1 MHWSL
6 SEPGRV
12 PKDEERKFFGEGSED
27 FMTRLSVSRVVVA
40 ALAAVMLPA
49 LVNAQTY
56 DKLAYLTF
64 NRPVQIPG
72 GTLHAGTYGFRL
84 ANPAT
89 SRNVLQV
96 MSNDGAIVY
105 ATFHTMP
112 DSRTV
117 VTPEPVVSF
126 LETPAGVPAA
136 VKSLFYGGEHNGY
149 EFVYPKY
156 EPLMTAGVRPQP
168 PITYTRIPAAPAP
181 AVAPVEKPEFE
192 IFVEPLEYTPAAE
205 LQPQP
210 LEEIPRTASP
220 LPLMAVGGLT
230 SLLLGLGVGVLRR
243 RYND

>member
-1 MHWSL
+1 
-6 SEPGRV
+6 
-12 PKDEERKFFGEGSED
+12 
-27 FMTRLSVSRVVVA
+27 MTRRSVSRVVAA
-40 ALAAVMLPA
+40 ALVAVMAPA
-49 LVNAQTY
+49 LANAQTY

-72 GTLHAGTYGFRL
+72 VTLHAGTYSFRL

-96 MSNDGAIVY
+96 LSNDGAFVY

-126 LETPAGVPAA
+126 LETPAGVPVA

-149 EFVYPKY
+149 EFMYPKG
-156 EPLMTAGVRPQP
+156 EPILTAEVRPQP

-192 IFVEPLEYTPAAE
+192 IFVEPLEYTPAPE
-205 LQPQP
+205 SLPPP

-220 LPLMAVGGLT
+220 LPLMGVGGLT

-243 RYND
+243 RYNN

>member
-1 MHWSL
+1 
-6 SEPGRV
+6 
-12 PKDEERKFFGEGSED
+12 
-27 FMTRLSVSRVVVA
+27 
-40 ALAAVMLPA
+40 
-49 LVNAQTY
+49 
-56 DKLAYLTF
+56 
-64 NRPVQIPG
+64 
-72 GTLHAGTYGFRL
+72 LHAGTYSFRL

-96 MSNDGAIVY
+96 LSNDGAIVY

-126 LETPAGVPAA
+126 RETPAGVPVA

-149 EFVYPKY
+149 EFMYPKG
-156 EPLMTAGVRPQP
+156 EPIMTAEVRPQP
-168 PITYTRIPAAPAP
+168 PITYTRIPTAPAP
-181 AVAPVEKPEFE
+181 AVAPIEKPEIE
-192 IFVEPLEYTPAAE
+192 LFVEPLEYQPASEA
-205 LQPQP
+205 PPPP

-243 RYND
+243 RYNN

>member
-1 MHWSL
+1 
-6 SEPGRV
+6 
-12 PKDEERKFFGEGSED
+12 
-27 FMTRLSVSRVVVA
+27 MTRRSVSRLVA
-40 ALAAVMLPA
+40 AALVAVMAPA
-49 LVNAQTY
+49 LANAETY

-72 GTLHAGTYGFRL
+72 VTLHAGTYSFRL

-96 MSNDGAIVY
+96 LSNDGAIVY

-126 LETPAGVPAA
+126 RETPAGVPAA

-149 EFVYPKY
+149 EFMYPKG
-156 EPLMTAGVRPQP
+156 EPIMTADVRPQP

-181 AVAPVEKPEFE
+181 AVAPVEEPE
-192 IFVEPLEYTPAAE
+192 IKLFVEPLEYQPASEA
-205 LQPQP
+205 PP
-210 LEEIPRTASP
+210 PTLEEIPRTASP
-220 LPLMAVGGLT
+220 LPLMGVGGLT

-243 RYND
+243 RYN